1 MSDMEMIG
9 LIVLAVVALSGFVTI
24 VIKFTQPINELR
36 LAIQK
41 LIDKLDSLSGD
52 NEEHEKHLKEHDAHF
67 NKLDGRVGKL
77 ETKMKIYHRDNYDL
91 DDRPG
96 N

>member
-52 NEEHEKHLKEHDAHF
+52 NEEHEKRLKEHDIHF

-77 ETKMKIYHRDNYDL
+77 ETKMKIYHHDNYDL